1 MSTFNKN
8 QNINNK
14 NSSEIKIFSSSL
26 SSKEVTNYNINKKN
40 NITNAFK
47 ISEKECYDINSIVRN
62 SVEKINDLLN
72 SKEFN
77 NNKKIK
83 RQKNEILEKEDEK
96 SKTMKTNFTFN
107 INNFINI
114 PNKNESLNMINKKEE
129 GDDEDDFW
137 IINEQNSLE
146 KDKKKI
152 KLNNQKRN
160 KNLKNNKIKNK
171 NNNVYQNRYNNE
183 KEYKTTVRKKK
194 LFEEGINMNYNNN
207 INIVNYTNTYQ
218 KNKKIKRN
226 EKEEKE
232 EKDKSITVNIKYKK
246 YNSGDDY
253 LNMNENNNY
262 ILNKNNQNILNNS
275 IKKKENNKDNKLKNS
290 ISDDISNDTQKKK
303 KFTPNILNI
312 NSLSDHKNIKNF
324 IFNYKFNNTTKEN
337 NKKNKQYKNYYKS
350 PQNYKNN
357 KINDFSECKALL
369 FVDDKN
375 DNKFNNKNNLSSKS
389 YSNRYN
395 DNDKINYIKNHFDK
409 DIFNN
414 LNIISRSTANKIL
427 RKENTLKNTKKCE
440 YSCEHRNTNYFS
452 NNSVH
457 NFHKIYYKEF
467 PNKIKTNLIMKLM
480 LFLNEYLIS
489 NNLLDDYYDINN
501 RKKLDLFSKFI
512 SSQFEV
518 DYPIQED
525 VNIDKMVNSVEKI
538 QRIWRERKIKKYL
551 EHNNKESELKKMII
565 NRYIKKAGF
574 KIKKIIGL
582 FNTIVEYFDIIG
594 NDKDI
599 DEMFYNIQ
607 KVIKRKLTSSEKNL
621 LYKEYINSIIFAT

>member
-62 SVEKINDLLN
+62 SVEKINDLLS

-152 KLNNQKRN
+152 KLNNQKRS

-218 KNKKIKRN
+218 KNKK
-226 EKEEKE
+226 
-232 EKDKSITVNIKYKK
+232 
-246 YNSGDDY
+246 
-253 LNMNENNNY
+253 
-262 ILNKNNQNILNNS
+262 
-275 IKKKENNKDNKLKNS
+275 
-290 ISDDISNDTQKKK
+290 
-303 KFTPNILNI
+303 
-312 NSLSDHKNIKNF
+312 
-324 IFNYKFNNTTKEN
+324 
-337 NKKNKQYKNYYKS
+337 
-350 PQNYKNN
+350 
-357 KINDFSECKALL
+357 
-369 FVDDKN
+369 
-375 DNKFNNKNNLSSKS
+375 
-389 YSNRYN
+389 
-395 DNDKINYIKNHFDK
+395 
-409 DIFNN
+409 
-414 LNIISRSTANKIL
+414 
-427 RKENTLKNTKKCE
+427 
-440 YSCEHRNTNYFS
+440 
-452 NNSVH
+452 
-457 NFHKIYYKEF
+457 
-467 PNKIKTNLIMKLM
+467 
-480 LFLNEYLIS
+480 
-489 NNLLDDYYDINN
+489 
-501 RKKLDLFSKFI
+501 
-512 SSQFEV
+512 
-518 DYPIQED
+518 
-525 VNIDKMVNSVEKI
+525 
-538 QRIWRERKIKKYL
+538 
-551 EHNNKESELKKMII
+551 
-565 NRYIKKAGF
+565 
-574 KIKKIIGL
+574 
-582 FNTIVEYFDIIG
+582 
-594 NDKDI
+594 
-599 DEMFYNIQ
+599 
-607 KVIKRKLTSSEKNL
+607 
-621 LYKEYINSIIFAT
+621 